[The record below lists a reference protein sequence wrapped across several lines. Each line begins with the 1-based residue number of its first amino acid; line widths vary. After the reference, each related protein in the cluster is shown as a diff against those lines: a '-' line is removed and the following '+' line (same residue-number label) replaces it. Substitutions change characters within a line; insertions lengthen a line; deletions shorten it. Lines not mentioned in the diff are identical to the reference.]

1 MSAGD
6 WSLRETAPAFLAGW
20 NQFFYAPI
28 DARRMAF
35 IRIGFAVLVLIY
47 MAILYPDLSTWYG
60 PQGLYPA
67 DVDAETRLPQQWSV
81 LRWLPADPVEADVWL
96 HRVFWLHIA
105 CTVMLLIGFL
115 SRINSVIVYVLLVSW
130 IWRNPLII
138 DGEDSV
144 FRLVGFFLILMPS
157 GRAWSIDRLIFHRKP
172 NTCPLVA
179 AWPLRLLQ
187 LQMMV
192 IFVAAALY
200 KMGGTAWLDGTAFSY
215 VGRLDDLF
223 GRFWIPTFVF
233 EVPIVVRLITWSVI
247 VIELFAPLF
256 MWFRE
261 TRRWALVAILLFH
274 LGNEYTM
281 ALFLFH
287 WIMLLGWS
295 TFLTSDDLSF
305 FSRIYA
311 RFFSGKIPSPATT

>member
-6 WSLRETAPAFLAGW
+6 WSLRQTAPAFLAGW

-28 DARRMAF
+28 DARRMALV
-35 IRIGFAVLVLIY
+35 RIGFAVLLLIY
-47 MAILYPDLSTWYG
+47 LAILYPDLSTWFG

-81 LRWLPADPVEADVWL
+81 LRWLPSDPVEADVWL
-96 HRVFWLHIA
+96 QRIFWLHIA
-105 CTVMLLIGFL
+105 CTVMLLVGFL
-115 SRINSVIVYVLLVSW
+115 SRINSIIVYVLLVSW
-130 IWRNPLII
+130 IWRNQLII

-144 FRLVGFFLILMPS
+144 FRIIGFFLILMPS
-157 GRAWSIDRLIFHRKP
+157 GRAWSIDQLLFHRRAG
-172 NTCPLVA
+172 TCPLVA
-179 AWPLRLLQ
+179 AWPLRLVQ

-223 GRFWIPTFVF
+223 GRFLVPTFVF
-233 EVPIVVRLITWSVI
+233 EIPILVRLITWSVI

-256 MWFRE
+256 LWFRE
-261 TRRWALVAILLFH
+261 TRHWALLAILLFH

-295 TFLTSDDLSF
+295 TFLTSDDLSIAA
-305 FSRIYA
+305 RCCE
-311 RFFSGKIPSPATT
+311 RFFPGKTLSRATK

>member
-6 WSLRETAPAFLAGW
+6 WSLRQTGPAFMAGW

-28 DARRMAF
+28 DARRMALV
-35 IRIGFAVLVLIY
+35 RIGFALLILIY

-60 PQGLYPA
+60 PQGLYSA
-67 DVDAETRLPQQWSV
+67 DADAETAIPQQWSV
-81 LRWLPADPVEADVWL
+81 LRWLPTEPAEAEVWL
-96 HRVFWLHIA
+96 QRIFWLHIA
-105 CTVMLLIGFL
+105 CTLMLLVGFL

-130 IWRNPLII
+130 QWRNPLIL

-157 GRAWSIDRLIFHRKP
+157 GRAWSIDRWIFRSSEEA
-172 NTCPLVA
+172 CPLA
-179 AWPLRLLQ
+179 PAWPLRLLQ

-192 IFVAAALY
+192 IFIAAALY
-200 KMGGTAWLDGTAFSY
+200 KLGGTAWLDGTALSY

-223 GRFWIPTFVF
+223 GRFRIPSFFF
-233 EVPIVVRLITWSVI
+233 EVPILVRLITWSVI
-247 VIELFAPLF
+247 VIELFAPMFL
-256 MWFRE
+256 WFRE
-261 TRRWALVAILLFH
+261 TRRWALLAIVMFH
-274 LGNEYTM
+274 LSNEYTM

-295 TFLTSDDLSF
+295 TFVTSADFGFISEMLGRFRAKSPLTS
-305 FSRIYA
+305 
-311 RFFSGKIPSPATT
+311 TTP

>member
-20 NQFFYAPI
+20 NQFFFAPI

-35 IRIGFAVLVLIY
+35 IRIGFAVLILIY

-67 DVDAETRLPQQWSV
+67 DVDAETKLPQQWSV
-81 LRWLPADPVEADVWL
+81 LRWLPADPGEADVWL
-96 HRVFWLHIA
+96 HRIFWLHIA
-105 CTVMLLIGFL
+105 CTLMLLFGFL

-130 IWRNPLII
+130 VWRNPLII

-157 GRAWSIDRLIFHRKP
+157 GRAWSIDRLLFHRSP
-172 NTCPLVA
+172 NTCPLVP

-223 GRFWIPTFVF
+223 GRFLVPSFVF
-233 EVPIVVRLITWSVI
+233 EIPIFVRLITWSVI
-247 VIELFAPLF
+247 VIELIAPLF
-256 MWFRE
+256 LWFRE
-261 TRRWALVAILLFH
+261 TRRWALLAILLFH

-295 TFLTSDDLSF
+295 TFLTSDDLNI
-305 FSRIYA
+305 FSRGYS
-311 RFFSGKIPSPATT
+311 RFFSGKTLSPATT